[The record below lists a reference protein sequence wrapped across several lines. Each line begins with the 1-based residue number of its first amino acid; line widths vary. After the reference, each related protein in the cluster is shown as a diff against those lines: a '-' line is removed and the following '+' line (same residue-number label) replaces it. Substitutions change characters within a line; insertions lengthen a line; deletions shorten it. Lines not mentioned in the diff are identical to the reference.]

1 LLVFDDQD
9 AHARIPPTS
18 IEQATDST
26 RLPYARD
33 YKIDMFG
40 STTEAGDEITNSS
53 FLGQGRVNHTR
64 SHSVSSRPEPEN
76 FVWIVRLAL
85 RRPYTFIVVA
95 LLLFMIGPLA
105 VLRTPTDI
113 FPNIDIPVVS
123 IVWSYNGFSAE
134 DMANRITSSYERALT
149 SDVENIEHIE
159 SQSLNG
165 VSVIKIFFHPGA
177 DINRA
182 VAQATS
188 NSASILRILPPGTL
202 PPNIITYNASTV
214 PILQLGLSSDSLP
227 EQTLYDLGN
236 SFVRTQLA
244 TVQGAA
250 VPLPF
255 GGKIRQIMV
264 DIDPRKLQAKDLSP
278 SDVVNAV
285 NAQNLI
291 LPGGTA
297 KIGTREY
304 NVQMNGS
311 TGSVAA
317 LDDLPIRTIKGGV
330 VYLRDVAQVRDG
342 YAPQTNI
349 VRSDGKRAALLT
361 VEKTGST
368 STLTIIQ
375 QIRSMLPQIS
385 AGLPKALKIT
395 PLADQSVFVK
405 SAIMGVVREALI
417 AACLTAMMILLF
429 LGSWRATLI
438 IAVTI
443 PLSVITSLI
452 ALSALGETINIM
464 TLGGLALAV
473 GILVDDATVAIENI
487 THHLENGAP
496 LHDAILDGSGEIA
509 VPTFVST
516 LAICIVFA
524 PMFLLSGV
532 ARYLFV
538 PMAEAVVFAMCAS
551 YFFSRTL
558 IPTLA
563 MYLLKARDPAREPNG
578 SLAFLARWQ
587 AAFERRFEALRTRY
601 RGVLESGIGH
611 PRTVI
616 AIFAVFCLASMTLVP
631 FTGRDFFPSVDTGEI
646 RLHMR
651 APTGTRIEET
661 ARLADEV
668 EARIRTVIPKAE
680 EASLLDDIGVPV
692 SGINLTYSSSA
703 PIGTED
709 ADIMI
714 ALTANHAPT
723 ASYVTKLRGV
733 LAASFPG
740 TTFAFLPADIT
751 SQILNFGQPAPLD
764 IQIVGRDLAK
774 NRVVANQLLAQL
786 RHVHGL
792 VDARIQQPGD
802 APAINL
808 EVDRTKAMQAGL
820 TQKDVAQD
828 LLISLSGSAQTTP
841 NFWLDPK
848 NGVSYPLMTEVPQ
861 YDIHSLQTLANLPLN
876 KGAST
881 NAPQSILGSLG
892 SMQRASQQA
901 VVSHYNVQPVLDI
914 YGSVQGRDLGGVASD
929 VTKLIGQAKAHLPP
943 GASIVMRG
951 QVQSMAQSFSG
962 LGAGLAFAIALV
974 YLLMVVNFQ
983 SWVDPLVIV
992 CGLPASLA
1000 GIAWMLFATG
1010 TTLSVPALTG
1020 TILCIGIATANSILV
1035 VNAAREKLRDG
1046 APPWQAALDAG
1057 FTRFR
1062 PVIMTALAM
1071 LIGMLPMALGLG
1083 DGGEQNA
1090 PLGRAVIGG
1099 LALGTVSTLLFVP
1112 VLFAIVHGW
1121 IARRR
1126 AAPH

>member
-1 LLVFDDQD
+1 
-9 AHARIPPTS
+9 
-18 IEQATDST
+18 
-26 RLPYARD
+26 
-33 YKIDMFG
+33 
-40 STTEAGDEITNSS
+40 
-53 FLGQGRVNHTR
+53 
-64 SHSVSSRPEPEN
+64 
-76 FVWIVRLAL
+76 VWIVRLAL
-85 RRPYTFIVVA
+85 RRPYTFIVLA

-105 VLRTPTDI
+105 VMRTPTDI
-113 FPNIDIPVVS
+113 FPNINIPVVS
-123 IVWSYNGFSAE
+123 IVWSYSGFSAE
-134 DMANRITSSYERALT
+134 DMANRITSNYERALT

-182 VAQATS
+182 VAEATS

-214 PILQLGLSSDSLP
+214 PILQLGLSSNSLP

-297 KIGTREY
+297 KIGAREY

-311 TGSVAA
+311 TSSVAA
-317 LDDLPIRTIKGGV
+317 LNDLPIKTIKGGV

-405 SAIMGVVREALI
+405 SAILGVVREALI

-496 LHDAILDGSGEIA
+496 LIDAILNGSGEIA

-516 LAICIVFA
+516 LSICIVFA

-563 MYLLKARDPAREPNG
+563 MYLLKARQGGEPKG
-578 SLAFLARWQ
+578 RFAFLIRWQ
-587 AAFERRFEALRTRY
+587 AAFERRFETLRTRY
-601 RGVLESGIGH
+601 KAVLENGIGH

-616 AIFAVFCLASMTLVP
+616 AIFIVFCLASMTLVP
-631 FTGRDFFPSVDTGEI
+631 FTGRDFFPSIDTGEI

-661 ARLADEV
+661 ARLVDEV
-668 EARIRTVIPKAE
+668 EAKIRTVIPKSE
-680 EASLLDDIGVPV
+680 EASLLDNIGVPV

-714 ALTANHAPT
+714 ALTAKHAPT
-723 ASYVTKLRGV
+723 ASYVTKLRTT

-740 TTFAFLPADIT
+740 TTFSFLPADIT
-751 SQILNFGQPAPLD
+751 SQILNFGQPAPID
-764 IQIVGRDLAK
+764 IQIVGRDLTK
-774 NRVVANQLLAQL
+774 NRVVANQLLTKL
-786 RHVHGL
+786 RNVHGL
-792 VDARIQQPGD
+792 VDAHIQQPGD
-802 APAINL
+802 APAINID
-808 EVDRTKAMQAGL
+808 VDRTKAMQAGL
-820 TQKDVAQD
+820 TQKEVAQD
-828 LLISLSGSAQTTP
+828 LLISLSGSSQTTP

-848 NGVSYPLMTEVPQ
+848 NGVSYPLMAEVPQ
-861 YDIHSLQTLANLPLN
+861 YDIHSLQTLANVPLN
-876 KGAST
+876 KSDAS
-881 NAPQSILGSLG
+881 NAPQSLLGSLG
-892 SMQRASQQA
+892 TMQRVSQQA

-929 VTKLIGQAKAHLPP
+929 VTKLIDQTRAQLPP

-951 QVQSMAQSFSG
+951 QVQSMTQSFSG
-962 LGAGLAFAIALV
+962 LGSGLVFAIALV

-983 SWVDPLVIV
+983 SWIDPLIII

-1035 VNAAREKLRDG
+1035 VNAAREKLHEG
-1046 APPWQAALDAG
+1046 AQAWHAALEAG

-1112 VLFAIVHGW
+1112 VMFAVVHSCL
-1121 IARRR
+1121 ARRR
-1126 AAPH
+1126 STKNTSSDKPLQ

>member
-1 LLVFDDQD
+1 
-9 AHARIPPTS
+9 
-18 IEQATDST
+18 
-26 RLPYARD
+26 
-33 YKIDMFG
+33 M
-40 STTEAGDEITNSS
+40 
-53 FLGQGRVNHTR
+53 
-64 SHSVSSRPEPEN
+64 
-76 FVWIVRLAL
+76 WIVRLAL
-85 RRPYTFIVVA
+85 RRPYTFIVLA
-95 LLLFMIGPLA
+95 ILLFLIGPLA
-105 VLRTPTDI
+105 IMRTPTDI
-113 FPNIDIPVVS
+113 FPNINIPVVS
-123 IVWSYNGFSAE
+123 VVWSFNGFSAQ
-134 DMANRITSSYERALT
+134 DMAYRITSNYERALT
-149 SDVENIEHIE
+149 SDVEDIEHIE

-182 VAQATS
+182 IAEAGS
-188 NSASILRILPPGTL
+188 NSESILRVLPPGTL

-214 PILQLGLSSDSLP
+214 PILQLGLSSNTLP

-236 SFVRTQLA
+236 SFIRTQLA

-255 GGKIRQIMV
+255 GGKIRQIMI
-264 DIDPRKLQAKDLSP
+264 DIDPRALQAKGLSP

-297 KIGTREY
+297 KIGALEY

-311 TGSVAA
+311 TDSVAA
-317 LDDLPIRTIKGGV
+317 LNNLPIKTVKGGV
-330 VYLRDVAQVRDG
+330 VYVRDVAQVRDG

-349 VRSDGKRAALLT
+349 VRNNGKRAALLT

-368 STLTIIQ
+368 STLTIIG
-375 QIRSMLPQIS
+375 QIKSMLPKIA
-385 AGLPKALKIT
+385 AGLPKALHIT
-395 PLADQSVFVK
+395 ALSDQSVFVK
-405 SAIMGVVREALI
+405 SAVTGVVREAVI
-417 AACLTAMMILLF
+417 AACLTALMILLF

-443 PLSVITSLI
+443 PLSVLTSLI

-496 LHDAILDGSGEIA
+496 LHDAILNGSGEIA

-516 LAICIVFA
+516 LSICIVFV

-538 PMAEAVVFAMCAS
+538 PLAEAVVFAMCAS

-563 MYLLKARDPAREPNG
+563 MYLMKMPSKDGRVARGPF
-578 SLAFLARWQ
+578 AFLMRFQ
-587 AAFERRFEALRTRY
+587 AGFERRFETLRHGYKATLSR
-601 RGVLESGIGH
+601 
-611 PRTVI
+611 
-616 AIFAVFCLASMTLVP
+616 AIENRRRFLLVFMLLCVGSFALVP
-631 FTGRDFFPSVDTGEI
+631 FTGRDFFPAVDTGEI

-651 APTGTRIEET
+651 APTGTRIEQT

-668 EARIRTVIPKAE
+668 EAKIRTVIPKSD
-680 EASLLDDIGVPV
+680 EAALLDNIGVPV
-692 SGINLTYSSSA
+692 SGINLTYDSSA
-703 PIGTED
+703 PVGSED

-714 ALTANHAPT
+714 TLKKGHAPT
-723 ASYVTKLRGV
+723 ADYVAKLRNV
-733 LAASFPG
+733 LTASFPG
-740 TTFAFLPADIT
+740 TTFAFLPADIV
-751 SQILNFGQPAPLD
+751 SQILNFGLPAPID
-764 IQIVGRDLAK
+764 IQIVGNKLDQ
-774 NRVVANQLLAQL
+774 NRVVANNLLAKL
-786 RHVHGL
+786 RTVRGL

-802 APAINL
+802 EPAINID
-808 EVDRTKAMQAGL
+808 VDRTKAMQAGL
-820 TQKDVAQD
+820 TQRDVAQN
-828 LLISLSGSAQTTP
+828 LLIALSGSSQTTP

-861 YDIHSLQTLANLPLN
+861 YDIHSLQTLANVPLT
-876 KGAST
+876 KDATSSS
-881 NAPQSILGSLG
+881 PQNLLGSLG
-892 SMQRASQQA
+892 TMSRGTQQA

-914 YGSVQGRDLGGVASD
+914 FASAQGRDLGGVASD
-929 VTKLIGQAKAHLPP
+929 VTRLVDQAQAQLPA
-943 GASIVMRG
+943 GSSIVIRG
-951 QVQSMAQSFSG
+951 QVQSMNESFSG
-962 LGAGLAFAIALV
+962 LGLGLVFAIALV

-983 SWVDPLVIV
+983 SWIDPLIIIS
-992 CGLPASLA
+992 GLPASLA
-1000 GIAWMLFATG
+1000 GIAWMLFATH

-1035 VNAAREKLRDG
+1035 INTAREMLQGG
-1046 APPWQAALDAG
+1046 AAPLTAALEAG
-1057 FTRFR
+1057 FNRFR
-1062 PVIMTALAM
+1062 PVLMTALAM

-1099 LALGTVSTLLFVP
+1099 LAIGTVSTLLFVP
-1112 VLFAIVHGW
+1112 VVFGMVHAWIDKRRMKKAAAAQTTPAIQ
-1121 IARRR
+1121 
-1126 AAPH
+1126 

>member
-1 LLVFDDQD
+1 M
-9 AHARIPPTS
+9 RIV
-18 IEQATDST
+18 Q
-26 RLPYARD
+26 
-33 YKIDMFG
+33 
-40 STTEAGDEITNSS
+40 
-53 FLGQGRVNHTR
+53 
-64 SHSVSSRPEPEN
+64 
-76 FVWIVRLAL
+76 LAL
-85 RRPYTFIVVA
+85 RRPYTFIVLA

-105 VLRTPTDI
+105 IVRTPTDI
-113 FPNIDIPVVS
+113 FPNINIPVVS
-123 IVWSYNGFSAE
+123 IVWSYSGFSAE
-134 DMANRITSSYERALT
+134 DMAKRITSNYERALT

-182 VAQATS
+182 VAEATS

-297 KIGTREY
+297 KIGAREY

-311 TGSVAA
+311 TNSVAA
-317 LDDLPIRTIKGGV
+317 LNDLPIKTIMGGV

-405 SAIMGVVREALI
+405 SAILGVVREALI

-496 LHDAILDGSGEIA
+496 LADAILNGSGEIA

-516 LAICIVFA
+516 LSICIVFA

-563 MYLLKARDPAREPNG
+563 MYLLKARERGEPRG
-578 SLAFLARWQ
+578 RLAFLARWQ
-587 AAFERRFEALRTRY
+587 TAFERRFEALRMGY
-601 RGVLESGIGH
+601 KGMLANGIGH

-631 FTGRDFFPSVDTGEI
+631 FIGRDFFPSIDTGEI

-668 EARIRTVIPKAE
+668 EAKIRTVIPKSE
-680 EASLLDDIGVPV
+680 EASLLDNIGVPV

-714 ALTANHAPT
+714 ALPPSHAPT

-733 LAASFPG
+733 LGASFPG
-740 TTFAFLPADIT
+740 TTFSFLPADIT
-751 SQILNFGQPAPLD
+751 SQILNFGQPAPID
-764 IQIVGRDLAK
+764 IQIVGRDLVK
-774 NRVVANQLLAQL
+774 NRVAANQLLAKL
-786 RHVHGL
+786 RHVRGL

-802 APAINL
+802 APAINID
-808 EVDRTKAMQAGL
+808 VDRTKAIQAGL
-820 TQKDVAQD
+820 TQKEVAQD
-828 LLISLSGSAQTTP
+828 LLISLSGSSQTAP

-876 KGAST
+876 KSQASS
-881 NAPQSILGSLG
+881 APQSLLGSLG
-892 SMQRASQQA
+892 TMRRASQQA

-914 YGSVQGRDLGGVASD
+914 YGSVQGRDLGSVASD
-929 VTKLIGQAKAHLPP
+929 VTQLIDQAKAQLPP
-943 GASIVMRG
+943 GSTIVMHG
-951 QVQSMAQSFSG
+951 QVQSMTQSFSG
-962 LGAGLAFAIALV
+962 LGSGLAFAIALV

-983 SWVDPLVIV
+983 SWIDPLIII

-1035 VNAAREKLRDG
+1035 VNAAREKLHEG
-1046 APPWQAALDAG
+1046 AQPWDAALEAG

-1112 VLFAIVHGW
+1112 VMFAIVHAWLG
-1121 IARRR
+1121 RRR
-1126 AAPH
+1126 NAQAAPATDAH